1 MSCSCSVEHG
11 CGQCRI
17 ESVEALLDIFSLLLQ
32 EADLALSDACGLFS
46 HALVEFKLL
55 SNRLLILDLCFE
67 LLDLEG
73 TLILLLVEVF
83 QSLHGETDLDKL
95 EENLEVAEEVKILS
109 WLVSLSDIF
118 SVLSLS
124 TFSILVDKA
133 GNPFEVVLVK
143 SFWLATSDFLS
154 VIGSGE
160 DFSTVLFEGS
170 SLILENELHQLVKN
184 VEHGFITFVFLE
196 DFLDGFDV
204 LLICILDVLVLL
216 LVHGLDQ
223 SLELSDLGSF
233 LGEVRVNLGKLLL
246 ELLNSC
252 VTCLELSV
260 SHLCYLNTISESIKL
275 MDTR

>member
-1 MSCSCSVEHG
+1 MNIH
-11 CGQCRI
+11 
-17 ESVEALLDIFSLLLQ
+17 L
-32 EADLALSDACGLFS
+32 
-46 HALVEFKLL
+46 
-55 SNRLLILDLCFE
+55 
-67 LLDLEG
+67 
-73 TLILLLVEVF
+73 T
-83 QSLHGETDLDKL
+83 
-95 EENLEVAEEVKILS
+95 
-109 WLVSLSDIF
+109 F
-118 SVLSLS
+118 SVL
-124 TFSILVDKA
+124 VDKL
-133 GNPFEVVLVK
+133 GYPFEVVLVK

-260 SHLCYLNTISESIKL
+260 SHLCYLNTIRESIKL

>member
-11 CGQCRI
+11 SGQCRI

-83 QSLHGETDLDKL
+83 QSLHGETNLDKL

-109 WLVSLSDIF
+109 WLVSLSYIF

-124 TFSILVDKA
+124 TFSILVDKL

-160 DFSTVLFEGS
+160 DFSTILFEGS
-170 SLILENELHQLVKN
+170 SAA
-184 VEHGFITFVFLE
+184 
-196 DFLDGFDV
+196 
-204 LLICILDVLVLL
+204 
-216 LVHGLDQ
+216 
-223 SLELSDLGSF
+223 
-233 LGEVRVNLGKLLL
+233 VR
-246 ELLNSC
+246 
-252 VTCLELSV
+252 
-260 SHLCYLNTISESIKL
+260 
-275 MDTR
+275 